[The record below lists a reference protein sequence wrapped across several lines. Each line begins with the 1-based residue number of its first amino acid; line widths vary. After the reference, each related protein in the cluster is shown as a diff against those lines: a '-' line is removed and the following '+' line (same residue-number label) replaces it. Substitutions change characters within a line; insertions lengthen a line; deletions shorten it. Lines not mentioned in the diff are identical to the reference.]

1 MVIHN
6 YQDKIWCNF
15 WQYLLDYLQLCFS
28 TYGDRRFRLENRVK
42 PFDTAIICYFA
53 SFLRILTLLFPAI
66 KVECLTPKHSKII
79 DTGHVFLYSS
89 TSLIRLTLSILLSSS
104 DTFLVILPANVTVPL
119 QITVSS
125 HYHKYIVSPRV
136 VGNGTIHHSDTI
148 ATRSWPD

>member
-1 MVIHN
+1 MERE
-6 YQDKIWCNF
+6 
-15 WQYLLDYLQLCFS
+15 
-28 TYGDRRFRLENRVK
+28 GFRLENRVK

-66 KVECLTPKHSKII
+66 KVERLTPKHSKII

-125 HYHKYIVSPRV
+125 HYHKYIVPHGLLETVQFIILIPSLP
-136 VGNGTIHHSDTI
+136 GLGLTSIFDAEGIHDNFI
-148 ATRSWPD
+148 